1 MLVKI
6 LAFTYRNWI
15 FAKRNLFTFFEL
27 LFWPVVSLVSMG
39 LMSGFLKLDQ
49 NLLNFVLTGAITA
62 GTIQVATLD
71 VAYGLL
77 YDVWSKSIKHT
88 FLAPIEH
95 FHFIIGSWLV
105 GIIRGIIIFAFM
117 AVFSYYAFGFEIPSY
132 KIATIFMLGV
142 FLNALIMG
150 MVICF
155 LITLYGQRVEIVAWA
170 FATLVMLICGIYYP
184 VSQLPSFFQLLAE
197 MIPLT
202 YFLEYFRSGYG
213 FTPVLTHLLLK
224 GFVMSFAYI
233 GLIMIAINWAYQR
246 SRKNGIIMRLSE

>member
-1 MLVKI
+1 LIGKI

-15 FAKRNLFTFFEL
+15 FAKRNLFAFFEL
-27 LFWPVVSLVSMG
+27 LFWPVVSLISMG

-49 NLLNFVLTGAITA
+49 TLLNFVLTGAITA

-95 FHFIIGSWLV
+95 YHFIIGSWIV
-105 GIIRGIIIFAFM
+105 GIVRGVIIFTLM
-117 AVFSYYAFGFEIPSY
+117 GVFSHYAFGFDIPSY
-132 KIATIFMLGV
+132 KMAIIFMAGV

-155 LITLYGQRVEIVAWA
+155 FITLYGQRVEIIAWA

-184 VSQLPSFFQLLAE
+184 VSQLPSFFQRLAE
-197 MIPLT
+197 LIPLT

-213 FTPVLTHLLLK
+213 FTPLLTRLLLK
-224 GFVMSFAYI
+224 GFIMSLVYI
-233 GLIMIAINWAYQR
+233 GLILVAINWAYQR

>member
-155 LITLYGQRVEIVAWA
+155 LITLYGQRVETAVTMGLRSVWRCG
-170 FATLVMLICGIYYP
+170 LVRRVLRSDSQSPGIT
-184 VSQLPSFFQLLAE
+184 VSQNKGAGRLP
-197 MIPLT
+197 
-202 YFLEYFRSGYG
+202 
-213 FTPVLTHLLLK
+213 
-224 GFVMSFAYI
+224 
-233 GLIMIAINWAYQR
+233 QR
-246 SRKNGIIMRLSE
+246 RWC

>member
-1 MLVKI
+1 MLGKI
-6 LAFTYRNWI
+6 LAFTYRNFI
-15 FAKRNLFTFFEL
+15 FAKRNLFAFFEL
-27 LFWPVVSLVSMG
+27 LFWPVVSLISMG

-49 NLLNFVLTGAITA
+49 TLLNFVLTGAITA
-62 GTIQVATLD
+62 GTVQVATLD

-88 FLAPIEH
+88 FLSPIEH
-95 FHFIIGSWLV
+95 FHFIVGSWVV
-105 GIIRGIIIFAFM
+105 GIIRGIIIFALM
-117 AVFSYYAFGFEIPSY
+117 AVFSYYAFGFEMPSF
-132 KIATIFMLGV
+132 KITAIFMVGV

-150 MVICF
+150 MIICF

-184 VSQLPSFFQLLAE
+184 VSQLPAFFQLLAE

-213 FTPVLTHLLLK
+213 FTPVLSHLLLK
-224 GFVMSFAYI
+224 GFMMSFAYAI
-233 GLIMIAINWAYQR
+233 LLLFAINRAYQR
-246 SRKNGIIMRLSE
+246 SRRNGIIMRLSE